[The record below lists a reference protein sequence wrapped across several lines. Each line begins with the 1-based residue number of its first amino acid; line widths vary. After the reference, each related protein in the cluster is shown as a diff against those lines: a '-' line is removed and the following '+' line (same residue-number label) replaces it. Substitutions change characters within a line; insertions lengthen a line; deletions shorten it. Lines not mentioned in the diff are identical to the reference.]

1 MSEWFSAGRV
11 SPVAAGIWNSTSS
24 YTRLDVVTVSGGSKS
39 YIAKKDVP
47 VGTSLSNTEYWQCI
61 IDNSEAIQAAANTKS
76 ELHSEIL
83 NTIDRLTTPFSVSGE
98 VITCNPVA
106 GYPLNVDVK
115 LEPAQE
121 GEGDPYPGGGSKN
134 LLPNK
139 GTSMTANGI
148 TFTKNADGS
157 VTINGTATG
166 DTVYYLIKDEPLP
179 MPIGEYIASGLQV
192 PTSGEAYVA
201 FYDNVDNT
209 DSSTRIDVF
218 AKDTTFRITS
228 GYIYNFRIVVR
239 AGATYNNATY
249 YPMIRK
255 ASESDSTYVPYSNI
269 RPISGHVMG
278 SVVRAGKN
286 LAPFLPMRSI
296 NGVTFT
302 TGEDGSV
309 AVAGTAT
316 AESTIFSEFHLPAG
330 KYIVSGAPSG
340 SGFASYDIYVAQMPD
355 ETSDNGTV
363 VGRSFD
369 GSTQTHFAIDR
380 YSRMRIMVRVPAGA
394 VDATKVFYPMIRF
407 DSEADA
413 SYEPYQGDI
422 YTTILANDMTLTATT
437 QTYAGVTFTVN
448 EDGSVIANGK
458 PDSTVGF
465 IVGEVA
471 LKAGKEYIL
480 SGCPAGGSNSSY
492 RLDLRTGEN
501 TLYTPNVI
509 EYGSGILFTP
519 TADATVKVAIR
530 IDGTYTAS
538 NVKFWPVLC
547 AVDNMI
553 YGGTHDVDAG
563 VLVVDRAY
571 KTFNGTETWTAFVSG
586 SNTVGCHTKLT
597 SNLPVRPSY
606 SGVIDGVCSH
616 YKSVSQRDIAQSAID
631 TGFGGFHDADI
642 VVFRDAT
649 NTVDVDTWKAYLA
662 AQYAA
667 GTPVQICYKLA
678 TPITI
683 QLPAHDIPAVDGV
696 NTVYS
701 DSGDVAVNGP
711 TDPDHLNKNMLERI
725 AALEAAITNA

>member
-269 RPISGHVMG
+269 RPFSGHVMD
-278 SVVRAGKN
+278 SVVRCGKN
-286 LAPFLPMRSI
+286 LLPNNATTQTI

-302 TGEDGSV
+302 VNADGSV
-309 AVAGTAT
+309 TANGTAT
-316 AESTIFSEFHLPAG
+316 DEARLVLAQTGAAVYPPGS
-330 KYIVSGAPSG
+330 YIVTGCPTGGANDKYMLG
-340 SGFASYDIYVAQMPD
+340 AYFDVDGVTIWNGEFGYGVTYDVLNTM
-355 ETSDNGTV
+355 
-363 VGRSFD
+363 
-369 GSTQTHFAIDR
+369 QTHNTCIIISKGYTA
-380 YSRMRIMVRVPAGA
+380 SNL
-394 VDATKVFYPMIRF
+394 VFKPMIRLA
-407 DSEADA
+407 SITDA
-413 SYEPYQGDI
+413 TYEPYQADT
-422 YTTILANDMTLTATT
+422 YTTILANDMT
-437 QTYAGVTFTVN
+437 
-448 EDGSVIANGK
+448 
-458 PDSTVGF
+458 
-465 IVGEVA
+465 
-471 LKAGKEYIL
+471 
-480 SGCPAGGSNSSY
+480 
-492 RLDLRTGEN
+492 
-501 TLYTPNVI
+501 
-509 EYGSGILFTP
+509 
-519 TADATVKVAIR
+519 
-530 IDGTYTAS
+530 
-538 NVKFWPVLC
+538 
-547 AVDNMI
+547 
-553 YGGTHDVDAG
+553 
-563 VLVVDRAY
+563 
-571 KTFNGTETWTAFVSG
+571 
-586 SNTVGCHTKLT
+586 
-597 SNLPVRPSY
+597 
-606 SGVIDGVCSH
+606 
-616 YKSVSQRDIAQSAID
+616 
-631 TGFGGFHDADI
+631 
-642 VVFRDAT
+642 
-649 NTVDVDTWKAYLA
+649 
-662 AQYAA
+662 
-667 GTPVQICYKLA
+667 
-678 TPITI
+678 
-683 QLPAHDIPAVDGV
+683 
-696 NTVYS
+696 
-701 DSGDVAVNGP
+701 
-711 TDPDHLNKNMLERI
+711 
-725 AALEAAITNA
+725 